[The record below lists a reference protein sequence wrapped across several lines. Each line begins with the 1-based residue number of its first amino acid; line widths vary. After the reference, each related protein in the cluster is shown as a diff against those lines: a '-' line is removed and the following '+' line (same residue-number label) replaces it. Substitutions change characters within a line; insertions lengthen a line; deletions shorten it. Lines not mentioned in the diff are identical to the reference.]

1 MLQDNLDEKTFARLR
16 DAGELLAISDHHD
29 GKNCPAGKTLTKCN
43 QALIGCIQW
52 GPIGIWKMLDNGVLR
67 LESETCGVTVYRTN
81 GVKIVFK
88 FSKGDLRYT
97 TKEFLTCYS
106 TTPAEFTVFA

>member
-1 MLQDNLDEKTFARLR
+1 MLEKILGENFDKLR
-16 DAGELLAISDHHD
+16 DAGELLAISDYHD
-29 GKNCPAGKTLTKCN
+29 GQNCPAGKTLTKCN

-52 GPIGIWKMLDNGVLR
+52 NPIGKWEMLSNGVLR
-67 LESETCGVTVYRTN
+67 LVSDTCGVTVYRTN
-81 GVKIVFK
+81 GVKIVFS

-106 TTPAEFTVFA
+106 TKPAEFTVFA